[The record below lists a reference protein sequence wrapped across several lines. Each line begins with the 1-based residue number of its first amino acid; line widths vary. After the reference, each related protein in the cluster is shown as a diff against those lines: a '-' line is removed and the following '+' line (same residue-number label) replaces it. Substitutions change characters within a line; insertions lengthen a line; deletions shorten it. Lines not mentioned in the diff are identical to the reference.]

1 MALPTWLGF
10 MSILLFNTVDT
21 WFVAQLG
28 EIELAGL
35 SLSYPLIFLMIGL
48 MIGFTVAVSALVS
61 RAVGRESLAPENH
74 TSHEVLDNPRVIATS
89 ALWVSAIVFMVFG
102 VGVYFLLDVIFVVL
116 GATEELLIPIRAYM
130 TVWLPLAMPLTA
142 VFLVCD
148 SILRSYGDAR
158 TPGILMIAG
167 AVLNALLDP
176 VLIFGT
182 DSIFPG
188 TFAGLGVAG
197 AAWATVISYSLLG
210 LFYIYYFATRLSVF
224 QRISLAAF
232 WCATKELFR
241 VARLSMV
248 ESALEPITD
257 FMIFYIIA
265 PFGAAAIAA
274 MGIAYRFFGIAA
286 GPAFALNIVVNPIAG
301 QNFGAGRIDRVNLLW
316 KRILQISL
324 ILSVFMGSIFAG
336 AAGLIAGSFTDN
348 LVTLGLAA
356 LFMRLV
362 TWTVGGYCAMTSLIG
377 MLYGLDRS
385 REALGIKIFQVVFCY
400 VIPVWVG
407 VKIFGVVGVV
417 YAWAL
422 GDVLAGFLAL
432 NLYRFWV
439 QPKLLSSTANSA

>member
-1 MALPTWLGF
+1 M
-10 MSILLFNTVDT
+10 
-21 WFVAQLG
+21 
-28 EIELAGL
+28 
-35 SLSYPLIFLMIGL
+35 
-48 MIGFTVAVSALVS
+48 
-61 RAVGRESLAPENH
+61 
-74 TSHEVLDNPRVIATS
+74 
-89 ALWVSAIVFMVFG
+89 
-102 VGVYFLLDVIFVVL
+102 
-116 GATEELLIPIRAYM
+116 IPIRAYM

-142 VFLVCD
+142 VLLVCD

-167 AVLNALLDP
+167 TVLNALLDP

-188 TFAGLGVAG
+188 TFAGFGVAG
-197 AAWATVISYSLLG
+197 AAWATAIAYILLG

-241 VARLSMV
+241 VARLSMA

-324 ILSVFMGSIFAG
+324 ILSVLMGSIFTAG
-336 AAGLIAGSFTDN
+336 AGLIAGSFTDN

-362 TWTVGGYCAMTSLIG
+362 MWTVGGYCAMTSLIG

-385 REALGIKIFQVVFCY
+385 REALGIKVFQVVFCY

-439 QPKLLSSTANSA
+439 QPKLLSSPANSP